1 MKLIIAFF
9 KLIRWQ
15 NLVIIAITQVLYY
28 YALIHPIHNFHQS
41 VYDPFTGTYFIL
53 LVISSLM
60 IAAAGNIINDYFDL
74 NIDEVNKPQKKI
86 IDKHIKRR
94 WAIVFHICLSV
105 MGIAIGF
112 YIDYK
117 TSVFWMG
124 LSNMVCALLLFAYS
138 ISLKKKVLVGN
149 VLISLLTAWV
159 ILVCFFCYFRSLSC
173 SGCNPAEW
181 ISQKHRFLRI
191 SFLYA
196 GFAFIISLIR
206 EVVKD
211 MEDMEGDARYG
222 CRTIPLAWGV
232 SASKMFVA
240 VWLAVLIGT
249 ICIVQFYVL
258 QLGWLWSMLYC
269 LVFIILPLIWL
280 LQKLFKAQTPN
291 DYHLLSSVIKLVMLT
306 GLLSMLFFKLYS

>member
-1 MKLIIAFF
+1 M
-9 KLIRWQ
+9 
-15 NLVIIAITQVLYY
+15 ITQ
-28 YALIHPIHNFHQS
+28 
-41 VYDPFTGTYFIL
+41 
-53 LVISSLM
+53 
-60 IAAAGNIINDYFDL
+60 DL
-74 NIDEVNKPQKKI
+74 
-86 IDKHIKRR
+86 

-196 GFAFIISLIR
+196 GFYFIISL
-206 EVVKD
+206 
-211 MEDMEGDARYG
+211 
-222 CRTIPLAWGV
+222 
-232 SASKMFVA
+232 
-240 VWLAVLIGT
+240 
-249 ICIVQFYVL
+249 
-258 QLGWLWSMLYC
+258 
-269 LVFIILPLIWL
+269 
-280 LQKLFKAQTPN
+280 
-291 DYHLLSSVIKLVMLT
+291 
-306 GLLSMLFFKLYS
+306 